1 MKFNFLVFFFHL
13 SFSLLSQKFPSE
25 LWHEGWLV
33 TNDKD
38 TLKGN
43 LKYDFEAQLIQI
55 KIDDKIKAYSN
66 RNIYYFEIYDKT
78 IEDYRQFYSLMYEVN
93 YNYKI
98 PILFEVLIEG
108 ELSLLLKEKIVS
120 ETIPRYFPS
129 YYWYGRKSYEY
140 YNKIDYEFF
149 FMRLDGT
156 IIKFNGK
163 KKDLFNIMYEKIN
176 DIKLYFID
184 NNLKIKK
191 MSDLVK
197 IVSYYNSLS

>member
-1 MKFNFLVFFFHL
+1 MRFRIIILFFYSSFNL
-13 SFSLLSQKFPSE
+13 SSQDFPSE
-25 LWHEGWLV
+25 MWHKGWLV
-33 TNDKD
+33 TNHKD
-38 TLKGN
+38 TLNGH

-120 ETIPRYFPS
+120 ETVPRYFPS
-129 YYWYGRKSYEY
+129 YYWYGRQSYEY
-140 YNKIDYEFF
+140 YNKINYEFF

-163 KKDLFNIMYEKIN
+163 KKDLFNIMYEKID

>member
-1 MKFNFLVFFFHL
+1 MKFNFFLFFFYL
-13 SFSLLSQKFPSE
+13 NFSLFSQKFPSE

-43 LKYDFEAQLIQI
+43 LKYDFESQLIQVE
-55 KIDDKIKAYSN
+55 IDSKIKAFSN
-66 RNIYYFEIYDKT
+66 RNIFYFEIYDKT

-93 YNYKI
+93 YNYNV

-108 ELSLLLKEKIVS
+108 KLSLLLKEKIVS
-120 ETIPRYFPS
+120 ETVPRYFPS
-129 YYWYGRKSYEY
+129 YYWYGRTSYDY
-140 YNKIDYEFF
+140 YNKVDYEFF
-149 FMRLDGT
+149 FMNIDGV

-163 KKDLFNIMYEKIN
+163 KKDLFNIMIDKFDDVKSYFVDN
-176 DIKLYFID
+176 KLKVK
-184 NNLKIKK
+184 N

-197 IVSYYNSLS
+197 IVAYYNSL